1 MSMGASGGV
10 CISRAGQAADYRPN
24 ARLMRRGSLI
34 GNAPLRHAPVDV
46 QHERHLQP

>member
-46 QHERHLQP
+46 QHEHHLQP